1 MNFIS
6 HRTGMVL
13 ILFLALGQIGCGS
26 GASFEGSGSSDSSST
41 NEVRGAGETE
51 VTAAGLSY
59 GVCGYPRFP
68 LPLAAKSGCS
78 STMSVT
84 RNLASATNSYLF
96 SVYNASNLTSGSST
110 LAAQGLSGSR
120 YIGDMKVNVAANHAA
135 NSVDLVLVGYEP
147 TRWIIEGNVSAVRSV
162 LVGGMYCGEV
172 SGVPST
178 KVSVHTV
185 QQDLFGGFSTGAHPE
200 NFRKAAVL
208 YEGTCIDRTFLAD

>member
-13 ILFLALGQIGCGS
+13 IFLLSASQIGCGS
-26 GASFEGSGSSDSSST
+26 GASFEGAGSSESSST

-51 VTAAGLSY
+51 GVQAGLTY
-59 GVCGYPRFP
+59 GVCGYPRYP
-68 LPLAAKSGCS
+68 LTLAAKGGCS

-96 SVYNASNLTSGSST
+96 SVYNASNLTSGASV

-120 YIGDMKVNVAANHAA
+120 YIGDMKVNVASHHAA

-147 TRWIIEGNVSAVRSV
+147 TRWIIEGNVIAVRSV

-172 SGVPST
+172 SGVSSS

-185 QQDLFGGFSTGAHPE
+185 QQDLFGGFSTGANPE